1 MRLIFDPTRNYA
13 RKVKKGGTFALAKRW
28 RLLFAWWMFLR
39 VFFSS
44 WSLWNEM
51 ESVRNLRG
59 TFFFLT
65 FMQSKEAQV
74 EPVFCGA
81 VVTSGFSD
89 VFDFLAEM
97 PQVVV

>member
-1 MRLIFDPTRNYA
+1 
-13 RKVKKGGTFALAKRW
+13 
-28 RLLFAWWMFLR
+28 
-39 VFFSS
+39 
-44 WSLWNEM
+44 M
-51 ESVRNLRG
+51 ECVRNLRG

-65 FMQSKEAQV
+65 FMQSKKAQV

>member
-1 MRLIFDPTRNYA
+1 M
-13 RKVKKGGTFALAKRW
+13 AKRW
-28 RLLFAWWMFLR
+28 RLLVAWWMFLR
-39 VFFSS
+39 VFCSS

-81 VVTSGFSD
+81 VVVSSGFSG
-89 VFDFLAEM
+89 VFVFLAEM
-97 PQVVV
+97 LQVVVGSLRMF